1 MSAVLSRKWVS
12 HTQMDRPDDDEIIAE
27 LAEHFDETPFGVI
40 RWLMD
45 MDLSAALVRDQG
57 FEPS

>member
-1 MSAVLSRKWVS
+1 
-12 HTQMDRPDDDEIIAE
+12 MDRPDDDEIIAE